1 MTQFGS
7 DWMYR
12 EKAILPAALLLFL
25 TGCEEKPPF
34 TVSVGQES
42 VEPQHRIEINEWLK
56 RLDRSSDAVQMYDM
70 EGYIYYSVKGYKD
83 VSVSY
88 IFEESRGNTK
98 RTLKTTFIRGNDTD
112 TLFVKV
118 KYDAKKCCDLK
129 VIDEQP

>member
-1 MTQFGS
+1 MDVQEKGNPPCSAFAFSHRLRGEAAFYSFG
-7 DWMYR
+7 R
-12 EKAILPAALLLFL
+12 ARI
-25 TGCEEKPPF
+25 G
-34 TVSVGQES
+34 
-42 VEPQHRIEINEWLK
+42 EPQHRIEVNEWLK